1 MFRNRSPED
10 RGCTMVVEV
19 EINMKTRKP
28 IAAGILSIISGAFI
42 VWYRSSELIQVGSS
56 SVGIV
61 LGLIAIAGGVFAIRR
76 KVWGLALTGAICA
89 IVPPHPWGYL
99 IWTPVLGI
107 SALVFVVL
115 SKSEF
120 GRD

>member
-1 MFRNRSPED
+1 
-10 RGCTMVVEV
+10 
-19 EINMKTRKP
+19 MKTWKP
-28 IAAGILSIISGAFI
+28 IAAGILSIISGVFI
-42 VWYRSSELIQVGSS
+42 VWYRSSELISVGSS
-56 SVGIV
+56 PVGII
-61 LGLIAIAGGVFAIRR
+61 LGLIAIAGGIFAIRR

-107 SALVFVVL
+107 LAIAFVAL

-120 GRD
+120 GRRVQE